1 MANCLRRYAAALLV
15 ISLMCYVAFAEEADG
30 LADCDT
36 ALIAI
41 NLDIMTIDLAGSG
54 APFPE
59 DWRTVDDRHV
69 VEANADLIP
78 AARDAGVL
86 IIYLY
91 GSYENL
97 AEGEELATFAEEI
110 APQEGDILIGRPG
123 PNLNV
128 FSDTMLLETLEGRG
142 IRKLIF
148 SGLNTGY
155 CVTRSSQ
162 WGARLGFDV
171 TVVADAHS
179 GGTPEY
185 TQSYNEYW
193 PTLGIAVVPILE
205 LGFPALS
212 APSEGPDSP
221 DRSEG

>member
-1 MANCLRRYAAALLV
+1 MVNRLSRYAAALLV
-15 ISLMCYVAFAEEADG
+15 ASLMCCAAFAEEANEP
-30 LADCDT
+30 ADCDT

-41 NLDIMTIDLAGSG
+41 NLDVITVGFADTG

-69 VEANADLIP
+69 VEANADLIA

-123 PNLNV
+123 ANVNV
-128 FSDTMLLETLEGRG
+128 FTDTILLETLEGRG
-142 IRKLIF
+142 IRNLIF

-155 CVTRSSQ
+155 CVNRSSQ
-162 WGARLGFDV
+162 WGVRLGFDV

-179 GGTPEY
+179 GRSPQY
-185 TQSYNEYW
+185 AQSYNEYW
-193 PTLGIAVVPILE
+193 PTLGIAVVPIFE
-205 LGFPALS
+205 LDFAALC
-212 APSEGPDSP
+212 APSEGPDSG
-221 DRSEG
+221 SGGET

>member
-1 MANCLRRYAAALLV
+1 MRDKLRRLAVVLLAVALL
-15 ISLMCYVAFAEEADG
+15 SCFASAEDADRP
-30 LADCDT
+30 ADCDT
-36 ALIAI
+36 ALIVI
-41 NLDIMTIDLAGSG
+41 NLDLITVGFAGTG

-97 AEGEELATFAEEI
+97 TEGEELAAFAEEI
-110 APQEGDILIGRPG
+110 SPQEGDVLIGRPG
-123 PNLNV
+123 SNLSV
-128 FSDTMLLETLEGRG
+128 FADTILSEVLEARG
-142 IRKLIF
+142 IRNLIF

-155 CVTRSSQ
+155 CVNRSSQ
-162 WGARLGFDV
+162 WGVRLGFDV

-179 GGTPEY
+179 GGSPWY
-185 TQSYNEYW
+185 AQSYNEYW

-205 LGFPALS
+205 LDFAALC
-212 APSEGPDSP
+212 APSETPDST
-221 DRSEG
+221 SEDER